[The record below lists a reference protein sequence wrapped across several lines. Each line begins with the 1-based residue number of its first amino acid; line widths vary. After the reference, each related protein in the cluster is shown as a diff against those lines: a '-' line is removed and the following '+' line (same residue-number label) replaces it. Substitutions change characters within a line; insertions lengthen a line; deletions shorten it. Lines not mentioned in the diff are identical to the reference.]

1 MSSKR
6 PERARKYL
14 SLIFRQVPGAMWA
27 TDRELRF
34 TFVHGQTP
42 MLDAESARQHV
53 GETLYAFVGSDDPTE
68 PAVLHHLAA
77 LAGRS
82 QSFAYDRRGRTYEV
96 LIDPLIDEG
105 GIVGCIGV

>member
-14 SLIFRQVPGAMWA
+14 SLIFRQIPGAIWA

-34 TFVHGQTP
+34 TFVHGETR
-42 MLDAESARQHV
+42 MLDAESSQQHV
-53 GETLYAFVGSDDPTE
+53 GQTVYEFVGTDDPGE

-96 LIDPLIDEG
+96 VIDPLIDD
-105 GIVGCIGV
+105 